1 LDIQMTN
8 AGTDSSAKYVGLA
21 TVIAGCTILALAAGL
36 RQTSGVFLQPVTMDL
51 NLSRQSFGLA
61 VGVQNLVWGL
71 SQPLAGYLADRYG
84 ARPIA
89 LVCGLMYSV
98 GLALS
103 STAAGGMWLAATLGV
118 LVGLGQAGTS
128 YAVILAAVG
137 KAVAAERRSSVL
149 GLASAAGSLGMFV
162 LVPIAQGLISSEG
175 WRAALLF
182 LAGLSFLGVLAAF
195 AVGRPGGVTNSIPD
209 RAAAERMPA
218 SPFAETVK
226 IARRNGGWWLL
237 TTGFTVCGFQLAF
250 IATYLPSALTDAS
263 LSAATGAQVL
273 ATIGFA
279 NIVGTYL
286 FGVAGR
292 TRPKNR
298 LLACIYLARGAALL
312 LFVLAPRTALSAYAF
327 GATMGLLWSAT
338 VPLTAGLVSDLFG
351 QRNVGFLFA
360 LVYVGHQIGSF
371 VGAWIGGA
379 IYSATGSY
387 EPVWVAAV
395 LLSVLAAALHW
406 PIKLPVLNPALPVDA
421 ANVHF

>member
-1 LDIQMTN
+1 MN
-8 AGTDSSAKYVGLA
+8 ARMDPSAKYAGLA

-61 VGVQNLVWGL
+61 VGIQNLVWGL

-84 ARPIA
+84 AKPVA
-89 LVCGLMYSV
+89 LVCGLMYSA

-103 STAAGGMWLAATLGV
+103 SAAAGSMWLAATLGV
-118 LVGLGQAGTS
+118 LIGFGQAGTS

-137 KAVAAERRSSVL
+137 KAVAVERRSSVL

-162 LVPIAQGLISSEG
+162 LVPVTQGLVSSAG
-175 WRAALLF
+175 WRAAFLF
-182 LAGLSFLGVLAAF
+182 LAGLSFLGVVAAF
-195 AVGRPGGVTNSIPD
+195 AIGRPGSDTNGIAD
-209 RAAAERMPA
+209 RAAAGRTS
-218 SPFAETVK
+218 SPFGETVK
-226 IARRNGGWWLL
+226 IAGRNGGWWLL
-237 TTGFTVCGFQLAF
+237 TTGFAVCGFQLAF

-263 LSAATGAQVL
+263 LSAATGARVL

-312 LFVLAPRTALSAYAF
+312 LFVLAPRTALSAYVF

-351 QRNVGFLFA
+351 HRNVAFLFA
-360 LVYVGHQIGSF
+360 LVYIGHQIGSF
-371 VGAWIGGA
+371 VGAWVGGA
-379 IYSATGSY
+379 VYSAAGSY

-395 LLSVLAAALHW
+395 LLSILSAALHW
-406 PIKLPVLNPALPVDA
+406 PIKLPALNPGLPVAA